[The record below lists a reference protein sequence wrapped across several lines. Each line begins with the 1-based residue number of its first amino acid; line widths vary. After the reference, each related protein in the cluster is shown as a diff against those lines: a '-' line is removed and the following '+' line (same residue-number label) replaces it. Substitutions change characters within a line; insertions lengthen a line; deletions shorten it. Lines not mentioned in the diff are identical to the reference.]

1 MRKIIAG
8 IMIFISMSSS
18 AIVAA
23 NAAEM
28 TEITGR
34 TFTNYY
40 ITSLNIGAS
49 VTSISDDAFINLH
62 DLRKITVSES
72 NPKYCS
78 FCNCL
83 YNKDKTELICIPQG
97 LSGVS
102 IPKTVKSL
110 SPYALENR
118 SPSFRKK
125 VKDIVKSNGGTTE
138 NTSPVSSSD
147 TEDDTD
153 KPAETATPEYADTP
167 LKKSVDTILA
177 SLGVEEMPKDKAL
190 RACYDFMMN
199 TYSYKRFTDIF
210 DNNWT
215 KTYALDLF
223 STGKGNCSSY
233 AAGLAYLAKGLGYE
247 SRVATGRIDSVS
259 GFPTDHAWTEI
270 KVDGKWYIFDAEMDQ
285 AKANKEY
292 YKKSYANYPSSGLTK
307 EMEWNCEF

>member
-1 MRKIIAG
+1 MRKFIAC
-8 IMIFISMSSS
+8 IMIFIGIASS
-18 AIVAA
+18 AGGPV

-62 DLRKITVSES
+62 DLKKITVSES

-83 YNKDKTELICIPQG
+83 YSKDRTELICIPQG

-102 IPKTVKSL
+102 IPKTVKTL

-118 SPSFRKK
+118 SPSFKKK
-125 VKDIVKSNGGTTE
+125 VKDIIKSNGGSAD
-138 NTSPVSSSD
+138 TSPVSSAE
-147 TEDDTD
+147 TEEESNE
-153 KPAETATPEYADTP
+153 PAETTTPVIADTP

-177 SLGVEEMPKDKAL
+177 SLSVEEMPKDKAL

-247 SRVATGRIDSVS
+247 SRVATGHIDSVS
-259 GFPTDHAWTEI
+259 GLPTSHAWTEI

-292 YKKSYANYPSSGLTK
+292 YKKSYADYPSSGLTK